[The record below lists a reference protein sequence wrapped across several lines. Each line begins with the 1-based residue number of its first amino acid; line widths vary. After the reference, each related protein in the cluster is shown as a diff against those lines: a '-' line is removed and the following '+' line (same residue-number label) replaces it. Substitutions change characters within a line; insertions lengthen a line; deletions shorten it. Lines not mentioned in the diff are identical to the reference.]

1 MQPAVCPRCRN
12 PTPMP
17 PPSNC
22 ATCGEPF
29 KKAVVI
35 PLTPAIGTSGPR
47 VARLAGRLADG
58 KVGDFTLGEKTT
70 LGRHPNNAMRLLD
83 REVSKEHAV
92 IQRVSGSYVLRD
104 LDSSNGTFVNGR
116 RIRELKLRDGDE
128 LVLGNCRL
136 VFHAGN
142 GEPPSSPRVTVVAS
156 AQS

>member
-1 MQPAVCPRCRN
+1 MPSVVIFRPYSCFASLESRLFLDRIISMQPAVCPRCRN
-12 PTPMP
+12 PTSMP

-92 IQRVSGSYVLRD
+92 IQKVAGSY
-104 LDSSNGTFVNGR
+104 
-116 RIRELKLRDGDE
+116 
-128 LVLGNCRL
+128 
-136 VFHAGN
+136 
-142 GEPPSSPRVTVVAS
+142 
-156 AQS
+156 

>member
-47 VARLAGRLADG
+47 GARLAGGPAEG
-58 KVGDFTLGEKTT
+58 KGGGFTPGGENTPCRQPKKT
-70 LGRHPNNAMRLLD
+70 MRLLH
-83 REVSKEHAV
+83 RRGFEE
-92 IQRVSGSYVLRD
+92 
-104 LDSSNGTFVNGR
+104 NPGTPRGAGR
-116 RIRELKLRDGDE
+116 HFLAAL
-128 LVLGNCRL
+128 
-136 VFHAGN
+136 
-142 GEPPSSPRVTVVAS
+142 PPPKRTFI
-156 AQS
+156 